1 MINTSP
7 RWDAAQ
13 RHERLHGRETLGG
26 AQTSTASSLRRTCA
40 SCSKSRIKC
49 SGGTPCTYC
58 AVKNFVCSYL
68 PRKRRGRQIVLSSS
82 EEQGS
87 ADGRAASTVATPG
100 TALDWLETSTYQQG
114 MMPVIQVQTDT
125 IQSDRITSNDSQSS
139 SANSHPRR
147 EPEGPTSIVGD
158 IPDTYSLPT
167 NWLPFDDVP
176 LNNTLLHSLDD
187 VPGVASA
194 TAPQSLE
201 TQASFP
207 TLPDIH
213 EQSLQQDQVSALIA
227 SMASNNQRKTQSDIS
242 EDPALPCTKAT
253 HYSDGA
259 GFRESRAERYMR
271 QRRAAYAEDHGPS
284 PGQQVH
290 ISWISDLDAKV
301 AAASKRIGASSDVPD
316 TIFEELVSRLDSHA
330 TSSYILADFAAH
342 KESLLTKSTFQLF
355 ISLYFENFHPVN
367 PFVDRSHLSIPL
379 WGWSLCLAT
388 AAIGSKYFGSEEV
401 NRFGDCLCCILHELM
416 ARELDFV
423 NSQEPLPY
431 IQARILASVGLCQS
445 RQPELIRCGYN
456 AAAMAAQAC
465 LRLRLLSEDDNIGS
479 YQDDQSLE
487 QKWITWRFRETRR
500 RTGLFVWLASCYF
513 ALASEHHP
521 CLFPD
526 QPQLRLPCREE
537 LWAAKS
543 PQAWSTAISAGRDAD
558 PITFSA
564 EEASRPTVPEVTLE
578 LWRHLKSQHS
588 SNSFATI
595 VVIHMLVHHRWTAHG
610 YLAEALSEIPSINQ
624 PNIHVPERRYL
635 GSVPEYIKWRNQCC
649 DCLDVLHWE
658 ALSLSAKAEGLE
670 DPVLLHLHLARLS
683 LLAPVQ
689 DLLTFADQNTLSGI
703 THMTPSNLYRHG
715 TSSLEPRQTIKV
727 WATQDRY
734 KARLAVIHAGAVMWH
749 VRRYSSDS
757 IVEPFALFLASLV
770 LWAYSQTSR
779 IRKLYESACT
789 IAQSPLSD
797 NEDSVSPST
806 TMQGSSG
813 SHVIRDS
820 TSSRRRM
827 PSAMQLD
834 RPMDDELVQYFI
846 RFGEDLRLPLEGVD
860 DLCATEGPL
869 QVLQEVSSLL
879 MEQHK
884 PWGISETYARF
895 LQDLKMSQWEI

>member
-1 MINTSP
+1 MLS
-7 RWDAAQ
+7 
-13 RHERLHGRETLGG
+13 
-26 AQTSTASSLRRTCA
+26 ASDEQG
-40 SCSKSRIKC
+40 
-49 SGGTPCTYC
+49 SGGTTT
-58 AVKNFVCSYL
+58 
-68 PRKRRGRQIVLSSS
+68 
-82 EEQGS
+82 
-87 ADGRAASTVATPG
+87 ASTVQSPATVATPG
-100 TALDWLETSTYQQG
+100 AALDWLETSTGQQN
-114 MMPVIQVQTDT
+114 MTSAVQVQTDLT
-125 IQSDRITSNDSQSS
+125 QRDQITSNKGQSS
-139 SANSHPRR
+139 SVESHLRR
-147 EPEGPTSIVGD
+147 EPERPTNTVGD

-176 LNNTLLHSLDD
+176 LNSAFLPSLNDI
-187 VPGVASA
+187 PRIASEVGDA
-194 TAPQSLE
+194 STTAPQSLE
-201 TQASFP
+201 TQPSFP
-207 TLPDIH
+207 ILPEIH
-213 EQSLQQDQVSALIA
+213 EQSLQQDHVSALIA
-227 SMASNNQRKTQSDIS
+227 SMASNKQRKTQFSDTS
-242 EDPALPCTKAT
+242 DDPALPGTQAT

-271 QRRAAYAEDHGPS
+271 QRRAAYGGDHGPS

-290 ISWISDLDAKV
+290 ISGISDLDARV
-301 AAASKRIGASSDVPD
+301 AAASNRIGASSDVPD
-316 TIFEELVSRLDSHA
+316 SIFEELMSRLDSHA
-330 TSSYILADFAAH
+330 TSSHIPADSAAH
-342 KESLLTKSTFQLF
+342 KDSLLAKRTFQLF
-355 ISLYFENFHPVN
+355 IDLYFEHFHPVN

-416 ARELDFV
+416 ARELDFID
-423 NSQEPLPY
+423 SQEPLPY

-445 RQPELIRCGYN
+445 RQPELLRCGYN
-456 AAAMAAQAC
+456 GLAMAAQAC

-479 YQDDQSLE
+479 YQTDQSLE

-543 PQAWSTAISAGRDAD
+543 PEAWSSAKLADRDAD

-578 LWRHLKSQHS
+578 IWRNLKSQNS
-588 SNSFATI
+588 SDSFATI
-595 VVIHMLVHHRWTAHG
+595 VIIHMLVHRRWAANG
-610 YLAEALSEIPSINQ
+610 YLADALRDIPQTNQ
-624 PNIHVPERRYL
+624 PNIHVPERKYL

-649 DCLDVLHWE
+649 DCFDVLHWE

-689 DLLTFADQNTLSGI
+689 DLFAFADQSTLSGI

-715 TSSLEPRQTIKV
+715 TVSSEPRQNIKI

-734 KARLAVIHAGAVMWH
+734 KARLAVIHAGAVLWH

-757 IVEPFALFLASLV
+757 IVEPCALFLASLV
-770 LWAYSQTSR
+770 LWAYGQTSN
-779 IRKLYESACT
+779 IRRLYESAST
-789 IAQSPLSD
+789 IAQSPTSD
-797 NEDSVSPST
+797 IEDSVSSAT
-806 TMQGSSG
+806 TTHGSLESRG
-813 SHVIRDS
+813 MRDYAS
-820 TSSRRRM
+820 ARRRM

-869 QVLQEVSSLL
+869 QMLQEASSLL

-895 LQDLKMSQWEI
+895 LQDLKMSQWEL

>member
-1 MINTSP
+1 MADMTSNESLEIQDD
-7 RWDAAQ
+7 RHKSSFVCETCNQQFSRYEHLKRHAQTHTHTKAIECTYCNKRFSRKDAAQ

-26 AQTSTASSLRRTCA
+26 AQTSTSSSLRRTCA
-40 SCSKSRIKC
+40 PCSKSRIKC

-58 AVKNFVCSYL
+58 AVRNFVCSYL
-68 PRKRRGRQIVLSSS
+68 PRKRRGRQIMLSSS

-87 ADGRAASTVATPG
+87 ARGTTASTVQSPGTIATPG
-100 TALDWLETSTYQQG
+100 TALDWLETSTRQQN
-114 MMPVIQVQTDT
+114 MTSVVQVQTDT
-125 IQSDRITSNDSQSS
+125 IQRDQITSNDGQSS
-139 SANSHPRR
+139 SVDSHLGR

-158 IPDTYSLPT
+158 ISDTYSMPT

-176 LNNTLLHSLDD
+176 LNSSLLHSFNDMPRLPSEVND
-187 VPGVASA
+187 ASLA
-194 TAPQSLE
+194 APQSLE
-201 TQASFP
+201 THAS
-207 TLPDIH
+207 LPNLSEIH
-213 EQSLQQDQVSALIA
+213 EQSLQQDHVSALIA
-227 SMASNNQRKTQSDIS
+227 SMASNKQRKAQSS
-242 EDPALPCTKAT
+242 EFSDDSALAGTKAT

-290 ISWISDLDAKV
+290 ISWISDLDARV
-301 AAASKRIGASSDVPD
+301 EAASKRIGAASDVPD
-316 TIFEELVSRLDSHA
+316 SIFEELMSRLDSHA
-330 TSSYILADFAAH
+330 TSSHILADFAAH
-342 KESLLTKSTFQLF
+342 RESLLAKSTMQLF
-355 ISLYFENFHPVN
+355 INLYFEHFHPAN

-445 RQPELIRCGYN
+445 RQPELLRCGYN
-456 AAAMAAQAC
+456 ASAMAAQAC

-500 RTGLFVWLASCYF
+500 RTGLFIWLASCYF

-543 PQAWSTAISAGRDAD
+543 PQAWSMAALAGRGAG

-578 LWRHLKSQHS
+578 LWRHLKSQRS
-588 SNSFATI
+588 SNSFAAI
-595 VVIHMLVHHRWTAHG
+595 VIIHKLVHRRWAANE
-610 YLAEALSEIPSINQ
+610 YLADALSDIPTINQ
-624 PNIHVPERRYL
+624 PNIHVPERKYL

-683 LLAPVQ
+683 LLAPAR
-689 DLLTFADQNTLSGI
+689 DLLIFADQNTLLGI

-715 TSSLEPRQTIKV
+715 TSTLDPRQTIKI

-734 KARLAVIHAGAVMWH
+734 KARLAVIHAGAVLWH

-770 LWAYSQTSR
+770 LWAYGQTSS
-779 IRKLYESACT
+779 IRKRYESACN
-789 IAQSPLSD
+789 IAQTPSSD

-806 TMQGSSG
+806 TTQGSLG
-813 SHVIRDS
+813 SHVTRDS
-820 TSSRRRM
+820 MSTRRRM
-827 PSAMQLD
+827 LSAM
-834 RPMDDELVQYFI
+834 
-846 RFGEDLRLPLEGVD
+846 
-860 DLCATEGPL
+860 
-869 QVLQEVSSLL
+869 
-879 MEQHK
+879 
-884 PWGISETYARF
+884 
-895 LQDLKMSQWEI
+895 

>member
-1 MINTSP
+1 MVQSNQI
-7 RWDAAQ
+7 
-13 RHERLHGRETLGG
+13 
-26 AQTSTASSLRRTCA
+26 TST
-40 SCSKSRIKC
+40 
-49 SGGTPCTYC
+49 
-58 AVKNFVCSYL
+58 
-68 PRKRRGRQIVLSSS
+68 
-82 EEQGS
+82 
-87 ADGRAASTVATPG
+87 D
-100 TALDWLETSTYQQG
+100 D
-114 MMPVIQVQTDT
+114 
-125 IQSDRITSNDSQSS
+125 QSS
-139 SANSHPRR
+139 SANSHLRR
-147 EPEGPTSIVGD
+147 EPEGSTSIVGD

-176 LNNTLLHSLDD
+176 LNSSLLHSFNDMPRLASGVDD
-187 VPGVASA
+187 ASPA
-194 TAPQSLE
+194 VPQSLE
-201 TQASFP
+201 TQSPFP
-207 TLPDIH
+207 ILPEIH
-213 EQSLQQDQVSALIA
+213 EQSLQQDHVSALIA
-227 SMASNNQRKTQSDIS
+227 SMASNNQRKAQSSDIS
-242 EDPALPCTKAT
+242 EDPALPYTKAT

-271 QRRAAYAEDHGPS
+271 QRRAAYTEDHGPS
-284 PGQQVH
+284 PGQQAH
-290 ISWISDLDAKV
+290 ISWISDLDARV
-301 AAASKRIGASSDVPD
+301 EAASRRIGASSDVPD
-316 TIFEELVSRLDSHA
+316 SIFEELMSRLDSHA
-330 TSSYILADFAAH
+330 TSSHILADFAAH
-342 KESLLTKSTFQLF
+342 KESLLAKSTFQLF
-355 ISLYFENFHPVN
+355 ISLYFEHFHPVN

-388 AAIGSKYFGSEEV
+388 AAIGSKYFGSDEV

-423 NSQEPLPY
+423 SSQEPLPY

-445 RQPELIRCGYN
+445 RQPELLRCGYN
-456 AAAMAAQAC
+456 ASAMAAQTC

-500 RTGLFVWLASCYF
+500 RTGLFVWLTSCYF

-543 PQAWSTAISAGRDAD
+543 PQAWSMARPAGGDAD

-564 EEASRPTVPEVTLE
+564 EEASRPKVPEVTLE
-578 LWRHLKSQHS
+578 LWQHLKSQHS

-610 YLAEALSEIPSINQ
+610 YLADALHEIPQTNQ
-624 PNIHVPERRYL
+624 PNIHVPERKYL

-689 DLLTFADQNTLSGI
+689 DLLAFADQNTLSGI

-715 TSSLEPRQTIKV
+715 TSTLDPRQTIRI

-734 KARLAVIHAGAVMWH
+734 KARLAVIHAGAVLWH

-757 IVEPFALFLASLV
+757 IVEPFTLFLASLV
-770 LWAYSQTSR
+770 LWVYGQTSN
-779 IRKLYESACT
+779 IRKLYESSCT
-789 IAQSPLSD
+789 MAQSPLSD
-797 NEDSVSPST
+797 NEDSVSSAT
-806 TMQGSSG
+806 TVHGSFG
-813 SHVIRDS
+813 
-820 TSSRRRM
+820 SRRRM

-846 RFGEDLRLPLEGVD
+846 RSGEDLRLPLEGVD
-860 DLCATEGPL
+860 DLCTAEGPL

-879 MEQHK
+879 MEPHK
-884 PWGISETYARF
+884 PWSISETYARF
-895 LQDLKMSQWEI
+895 LRDLRMSQWET

>member
-1 MINTSP
+1 M
-7 RWDAAQ
+7 
-13 RHERLHGRETLGG
+13 
-26 AQTSTASSLRRTCA
+26 
-40 SCSKSRIKC
+40 
-49 SGGTPCTYC
+49 
-58 AVKNFVCSYL
+58 
-68 PRKRRGRQIVLSSS
+68 LSSS
-82 EEQGS
+82 EEQVS
-87 ADGRAASTVATPG
+87 AGGTTASTVQSPGTVATPG
-100 TALDWLETSTYQQG
+100 TALDWLESSTSQQN
-114 MMPVIQVQTDT
+114 MTSVVQVQTDT
-125 IQSDRITSNDSQSS
+125 IQSDQITSNDGQSS
-139 SANSHPRR
+139 SANSHLGR
-147 EPEGPTSIVGD
+147 ELEGPTSIVGD

-167 NWLPFDDVP
+167 NWLPFDDIP

-194 TAPQSLE
+194 TAHQRLE
-201 TQASFP
+201 TQASF
-207 TLPDIH
+207 TMLPEYMSKAYSKTSDN
-213 EQSLQQDQVSALIA
+213 SALA
-227 SMASNNQRKTQSDIS
+227 G
-242 EDPALPCTKAT
+242 TKAT

-271 QRRAAYAEDHGPS
+271 QRRAAYAEEHGSS

-290 ISWISDLDAKV
+290 TSWISDLYARV
-301 AAASKRIGASSDVPD
+301 EAASKRVGAPSDIPD
-316 TIFEELVSRLDSHA
+316 SIFEELMSRLDSHA
-330 TSSYILADFAAH
+330 TSSHILADFAAQ
-342 KESLLTKSTFQLF
+342 KESLMVKSTFQLF
-355 ISLYFENFHPVN
+355 ISLYFEHFHPVN
-367 PFVDRSHLSIPL
+367 PFVDRSHLSMPF

-401 NRFGDCLCCILHELM
+401 NRFGDCLCCIVHELM
-416 ARELDFV
+416 LDFV

-445 RQPELIRCGYN
+445 RQQELLRCGYN
-456 AAAMAAQAC
+456 ASAMAAQAC

-487 QKWITWRFRETRR
+487 QQWITWRFRETRR

-543 PQAWSTAISAGRDAD
+543 PQAWSTATLARRGAG

-595 VVIHMLVHHRWTAHG
+595 VVIHMLVHRRWTANE
-610 YLAEALSEIPSINQ
+610 YLAHALRDIPHANQ
-624 PNIHVPERRYL
+624 PNSHASERRYL
-635 GSVPEYIKWRNQCC
+635 GSVPDYIKWRNQCC
-649 DCLDVLHWE
+649 DCFDVLHWE

-689 DLLTFADQNTLSGI
+689 DLLTFADQSTLSGI
-703 THMTPSNLYRHG
+703 THMTPSNLYRRG
-715 TSSLEPRQTIKV
+715 ASTLDPRQTIKI

-734 KARLAVIHAGAVMWH
+734 KARLAVIHAGAVLWH

-770 LWAYSQTSR
+770 LWAYGQTSS

-789 IAQSPLSD
+789 IGQTPLSD
-797 NEDSVSPST
+797 NEDSMSPST
-806 TMQGSSG
+806 TTQGSLG
-813 SHVIRDS
+813 SHAIHDNMS
-820 TSSRRRM
+820 TRQRM

-860 DLCATEGPL
+860 DLCAAEGPL
-869 QVLQEVSSLL
+869 QILQEVSSLL

-884 PWGISETYARF
+884 PWGISETYAKF
-895 LQDLKMSQWEI
+895 LQDLQASQWQL